1 MKQVLTKDEKNRFLE
16 ALKKDVNESAL
27 QLSSWFM
34 EMSMLTMSVIQIDE
48 TTSKSKIK
56 SIYNET
62 KSIILD
68 RIKNFIK
75 VYKSQD
81 TFITRKGDWEE
92 YIECINLYEDVLN
105 AHLKLNKNVSTL
117 INLWFSIK
125 PTITNFVMLFTNR
138 QMF

>member
-1 MKQVLTKDEKNRFLE
+1 MKQVLTKDEKNRLLE

-48 TTSKSKIK
+48 KTSKSKIK

-68 RIKNFIK
+68 RIKSFIK

-81 TFITRKGDWEE
+81 TFIPRKGDWEE

-105 AHLKLNKNVSTL
+105 THLNLNKNVSTI

-138 QMF
+138 QMS

>member
-1 MKQVLTKDEKNRFLE
+1 MKQVLTKEEKNKFLE

-56 SIYNET
+56 FIYNET

-105 AHLKLNKNVSTL
+105 THLKLNKNVSTL
-117 INLWFSIK
+117 ISLWFSIK

>member
-1 MKQVLTKDEKNRFLE
+1 MKQVLTKEEKNRFLE

-48 TTSKSKIK
+48 TTTKSKIK

-105 AHLKLNKNVSTL
+105 THLKLNKNVSTL
-117 INLWFSIK
+117 ISLWFSIK

-138 QMF
+138 QMS

>member
-1 MKQVLTKDEKNRFLE
+1 MKQVLTKDEKNRLLE

-105 AHLKLNKNVSTL
+105 THLNLNKNVST
-117 INLWFSIK
+117 IKNLWFSIK

-138 QMF
+138 QMS

>member
-105 AHLKLNKNVSTL
+105 THLKLNKNVSTL

-138 QMF
+138 QMS

>member
-1 MKQVLTKDEKNRFLE
+1 MKQILTKDEKNRFLE

-56 SIYNET
+56 FIYNET

-105 AHLKLNKNVSTL
+105 THLKLNKNVSTL
-117 INLWFSIK
+117 ISLWFSIK

-138 QMF
+138 QMS

>member
-105 AHLKLNKNVSTL
+105 THLKLNKNVSTL
-117 INLWFSIK
+117 ISLWFSIK

-138 QMF
+138 QMS

>member
-1 MKQVLTKDEKNRFLE
+1 MKQILTKDEKNRFLE

-56 SIYNET
+56 FIYNET

-105 AHLKLNKNVSTL
+105 THLKLNKNVSTL

-138 QMF
+138 QMS